1 MSESSGTRVCFEA
14 GAEEEGECE
23 GEEEE
28 DAGAG
33 APGRRQ
39 GKVTV
44 KYNRREL
51 QRRLDL
57 EGWVDERLTQL
68 YACPVSLARH
78 ALHLPNQHSPPPVLG
93 RGAPPYTMTATEE
106 EMPELEI
113 DIDHLLEL
121 NTDEER
127 AEQLREILQAC
138 ANSPEGFIADLLSSL
153 KGMKKL
159 NNGSRK

>member
-1 MSESSGTRVCFEA
+1 MSESSGARVCFEAEA

-68 YACPVSLARH
+68 YACP
-78 ALHLPNQHSPPPVLG
+78 
-93 RGAPPYTMTATEE
+93 EE

-138 ANSPEGFIADLLSSL
+138 ANSPEGFITDLLSSL

>member
-1 MSESSGTRVCFEA
+1 MSESSGARVCFEAEA

-68 YACPVSLARH
+68 YACPVRLARH
-78 ALHLPNQHSPPPVLG
+78 SPTCPTNTVPPPWG
-93 RGAPPYTMTATEE
+93 ARGVVEE

-138 ANSPEGFIADLLSSL
+138 ANSPEGFITDLLSSL